1 MDPLQHEVYS
11 NHEAPSHS
19 NKDSKEENRNIVII
33 KNLQPLVKDLTLFTK
48 FQRFGDIKGVSVLCD
63 KMTKVSKEIG
73 FVQFS
78 RADQV
83 EACIQQMNFKNY
95 MGRELYLINKDKFQE
110 ILKKQTTYIV
120 SNLPQNLNNQDFRKY
135 LDSFGEVVV
144 SELYYTKV
152 QN

>member
-1 MDPLQHEVYS
+1 MDPHHDVYS
-11 NHEAPSHS
+11 NHDAPSHS
-19 NKDSKEENRNIVII
+19 NKDPRDENRNIVIV
-33 KNLQPLVKDLTLFTK
+33 KNLSPLVKDLTLFTK
-48 FQRFGDIKGVSVLCD
+48 FQRYGDIKGVSVLCD

-83 EACIQQMNFKNY
+83 DNCIAQLNFKTY

-120 SNLPQNLNNQDFRKY
+120 TNLPQNLTNSEFRKY
-135 LDSFGEVVV
+135 LESFGEVVV

-152 QN
+152 